1 MVEDAAAYRCRGEHA
16 FDERFEFDVTM
27 IERCRDRAG
36 ELNLVGLEA
45 VDE

>member
-1 MVEDAAAYRCRGEHA
+1 MVEDAAAYRFRGEHA

-27 IERCRDRAG
+27 VERCRERAG

-45 VDE
+45 VNE